1 MKYLILFVC
10 LLMSLPPL
18 NSFSHDI
25 ITLADGSPTP
35 SPTEISADDRFG
47 NDWPAGP
54 GRDLTGYFCG
64 TCHSLAIVKQQGL
77 SRTDWDELLDWMVE
91 EQGMANLDPVS
102 RDQILTYLSRHFGI
116 MK

>member
-1 MKYLILFVC
+1 MNCRIILAS
-10 LLMSLPPL
+10 LLMSLAPL
-18 NSFSHDI
+18 DSSSRDI
-25 ITLADGSPTP
+25 ITLNHGSSDPAPTRIAANDP
-35 SPTEISADDRFG
+35 FG
-47 NDWPAGP
+47 GDWPAGP
-54 GRDLTGYFCG
+54 GRELSGYFCG